1 MGSARSNHKKLNS
14 KELLFMF
21 SIYYRTMYAV
31 NQDFIKLCGLDA
43 YRESM
48 RDSDED
54 RNTLMRIL
62 VNIPRVI
69 PYTIT
74 PNGGSV
80 KLSSR
85 DSLMSLKE
93 QIHFENIEK
102 DYQDIIDKNTTAL
115 SNIKTIRNKFEHSP
129 HLMRQII
136 VESSGSSKGELF
148 GFTYEIKDKT
158 YELHYS
164 DLLRLIT
171 QLNRLFDNIRDE
183 LITANEQEDT
193 TANYKLLS
201 MYELSLQRF
210 NRIYSS
216 NILKDVGRIMWPI

>member
-1 MGSARSNHKKLNS
+1 MNKPKKLNS

-21 SIYYRTMYAV
+21 STYYRTMYAI

-69 PYTIT
+69 PYAIT
-74 PNGGSV
+74 PTNNSI
-80 KLSSR
+80 KLSPR
-85 DSLMSLKE
+85 DSLMGLKE
-93 QIHFENIEK
+93 QIHFKNIEK
-102 DYQDIIDKNTTAL
+102 DYQEIIDNNKVTLN
-115 SNIKTIRNKFEHSP
+115 NIKTIRNKFEHSP

-136 VESSGSSKGELF
+136 VESSSSPKGELF
-148 GFTYEIKDKT
+148 GFIYEIKGRA

-164 DLLRLIT
+164 DLLRLII
-171 QLNRLFDNIRDE
+171 QLNKLFDNIRDE
-183 LITANEQEDT
+183 LIAANGQEDVTANF
-193 TANYKLLS
+193 KLLS
-201 MYELSLQRF
+201 MYELSL
-210 NRIYSS
+210 
-216 NILKDVGRIMWPI
+216 